1 MSKIILGSKVV
12 VSDPCYE
19 IPTWCQAIVED
30 VLPGEYDVD
39 VDHEDF
45 ASWGNRV
52 TELKA
57 IHTDYLGSK
66 YHDIHWSKF
75 PVMIGVDSGQAGI
88 FDFEHYRNDELSNS
102 YDLPLY
108 FGDNWGSK
116 PGDNWYQRMCSLTI
130 DETDNGTFSHGV
142 NSCSG
147 FGDGGYDLF
156 IGKDNDKVVAFQ
168 VVFITEDPDDEDDDY
183 DDED

>member
-1 MSKIILGSKVV
+1 MSKIILGPKVV

-30 VLPGEYDVD
+30 VLPGEYDVN
-39 VDHEDF
+39 VDHDNF
-45 ASWGNRV
+45 TNWGNRV

-57 IHTDYLGSK
+57 IHVDYLGSK
-66 YHDIHWSKF
+66 FHNIKWSKH
-75 PVMIGVDSGQAGI
+75 PSMIGVDSGQAGI

-102 YDLPLY
+102 YDLPLQ
-108 FGDNWGSK
+108 FGEELSTK

-130 DETDNGTFSHGV
+130 DVTDNGTFSHGI

-147 FGDGGYDLF
+147 FGDGSYDLF

-168 VVFITEDPDDEDDDY
+168 IIFITEDYDEY
-183 DDED
+183 D